1 MISAFTYLLF
11 SKAVQVVVY
20 ITTFPFKF
28 GGPVRDIKMD
38 MLTKIALNDFP
49 LVTHFPYIVISTSGG
64 N

>member
-1 MISAFTYLLF
+1 MYY
-11 SKAVQVVVY
+11 Y
-20 ITTFPFKF
+20 IPFQIWWAGK
-28 GGPVRDIKMD
+28 GNEMD